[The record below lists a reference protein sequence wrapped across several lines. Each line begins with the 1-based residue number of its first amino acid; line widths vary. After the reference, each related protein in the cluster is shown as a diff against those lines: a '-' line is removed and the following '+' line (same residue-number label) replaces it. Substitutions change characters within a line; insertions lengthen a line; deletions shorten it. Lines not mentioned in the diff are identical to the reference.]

1 MIIDTLLTAY
11 TLMSGVSDLKSQ
23 FMKKDVNI
31 TRCTSA
37 DGLLG
42 YISGTIFEDYYVDY
56 TKKVYQLTSHHCPV
70 SSIPDNIFS
79 MYPNIIHV
87 DISETG
93 LESIDEIKSLP
104 FDKAPNFRMMT
115 AAHNQITEI
124 PYSAFSFIKN
134 VTALDFSHNK
144 IQRIDALAFDIG
156 NKIENLDLSSNLLHK
171 VDLRSF
177 LSLDNLV
184 ELDLSDNAIDKFDAE
199 IFSNLA
205 KLQVLSLRGNQI
217 KQIECG
223 LFANLGDLIALD
235 VSDNELT
242 TFDGKCIRSVKQY
255 NLTIDDN
262 QLESLTLYP
271 NMKSVNAARNQ
282 IKWILIDGDVSE
294 IVNFNV
300 TNNHIENIA
309 VVLQKL
315 SSALQVL
322 DVSHNFVGKLTI
334 NTFAKFENL
343 ERLGLRA
350 TKLSNI
356 QFGTFQRKQN
366 LKLLD
371 IGFNELD
378 NLNFNALNKDMP
390 ALNVFYLDGNRLTE
404 MDGLKDFS
412 NLDFVC
418 VTKNHFQ
425 CEYILDFLSHYY
437 PFYFIT
443 MPTDETNIAGIQCT
457 GETPR
462 IAADEQYEAIA
473 DADNL
478 QSSKSHAQLSEQPAE
493 QVIELSNAKLK
504 EEVDEIH
511 KSQTS
516 VVSYVIVLSIGIFFI
531 ILTIIGAIAFFVVYR
546 MTSCFNTLVNDNRR
560 TPTTHDNKTRY
571 EAAKTEEYIA

>member
-1 MIIDTLLTAY
+1 
-11 TLMSGVSDLKSQ
+11 MSGVSDLKSQ

-56 TKKVYQLTSHHCPV
+56 TKVVYQLTSHHCPV

-104 FDKAPNFRMMT
+104 FDKAQNFRMIT
-115 AAHNQITEI
+115 ASHNQITEI

-156 NKIENLDLSSNLLHK
+156 NKIENLDLSSNLLHE

-205 KLQVLSLRGNQI
+205 KLKVLSLRGNHI

-223 LFANLGDLIALD
+223 LFANLGNLIALD
-235 VSDNELT
+235 VSANELT
-242 TFDGKCIRSVKQY
+242 AFDGKCIRSVKQY

-262 QLESLTLYP
+262 QLESLTLYS
-271 NMKSVNAARNQ
+271 NMKSVNAARNH

-294 IVNFNV
+294 IASFNV
-300 TNNHIENIA
+300 TNNHIENIP

-315 SSALQVL
+315 GSALQVL

-350 TKLSNI
+350 TTLSNI

-366 LKLLD
+366 LRFLD
-371 IGFNELD
+371 IGFNDLD

-412 NLDFVC
+412 DLDFVC
-418 VTKNHFQ
+418 VTKNNFQ
-425 CEYILDFLSHYY
+425 CKYILDFLSHYY

-443 MPTDETNIAGIQCT
+443 MPTDEPNIAGIQCT
-457 GETPR
+457 GEAPR
-462 IAADEQYEAIA
+462 IASDDAAEEQYEAIA
-473 DADNL
+473 DVDADNL

-493 QVIELSNAKLK
+493 QVIGLSNAKLK

-516 VVSYVIVLSIGIFFI
+516 VVSYMIVLSIGIFFI
-531 ILTIIGAIAFFVVYR
+531 ILTIIGAIAYFVVYR
-546 MTSCFNTLVNDNRR
+546 MTSCFNSLVNDNRR

-571 EAAKTEEYIA
+571 EAAKTEECIA